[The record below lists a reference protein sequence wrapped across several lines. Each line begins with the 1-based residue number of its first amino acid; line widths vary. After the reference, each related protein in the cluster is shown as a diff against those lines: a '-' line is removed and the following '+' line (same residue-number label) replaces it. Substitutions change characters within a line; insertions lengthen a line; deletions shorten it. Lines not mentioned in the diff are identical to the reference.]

1 MRFSPKTPEAKI
13 LIPLLDALNW
23 QGDRNKLGEV
33 LDSDADFM
41 ETDELLEILLS
52 LNFRNYKVK
61 KFSGAELDERILPVL
76 LVNKNQ
82 HLILMSLEDRVVLVY
97 DANLGVYK
105 QVELHTLKGEAYVFR
120 YAEELS
126 DSLLQ
131 AQDKWFNKLIYRFR
145 KTFFNLGILTLLIT
159 LLDLMLPLL
168 VILIYDRVLTA
179 NSVKPIFYVG
189 IGLLIYTV
197 STYTLNRMRSQ
208 SLNYVSTRLGYIISL
223 QTFTRLM
230 YLSPSYTETASINS
244 QISRIKDFEG
254 IKNFVVSGHLI
265 SIFDLVF
272 SFVYLIAIFMMGG
285 LIGVIPILTLFVLI
299 AVGAIMRPF
308 HQLKMLHVSES
319 SSMKQQNLIELLKN
333 TEEVKASG
341 FTKFWLERF
350 KKQNSAQ
357 IMSTYEL
364 GDYVSLTNNLSYF
377 ITNASVLLVIYIGVL
392 QVFSGQLTTGALI
405 GILMLYW
412 KVIGSIRTVFGLSV
426 QINGLL
432 KSIAQI
438 NRFMKLAQD
447 SDLRTSMTP
456 VKDIKGYV
464 RFADVSIR
472 YNSES
477 AAALLNINFVNK
489 PGEILGITGHDGS
502 GKSTILKL
510 ILGMYKPQAG
520 RIIIDNGNIK
530 QIEPLSLRKSIAY
543 APEKDQLIIGAIKDN
558 FLCYNPN
565 LSDEEILELIN
576 QVGLQEYF
584 NRFGMTLESVLDAPS
599 IEELPMD
606 VKKLLNLARML
617 GRKANLYLIDEPEN
631 YLNQDSLLRV
641 IELMRRLAKH
651 QEASVIISTKN
662 AEVMKIC
669 DRVLSLNQGRVVS
682 SEAV

>member
-1 MRFSPKTPEAKI
+1 MRFSPQTPEAKL

-33 LDSDADFM
+33 LESDADFM
-41 ETDELLEILLS
+41 KTDELLEILLS
-52 LNFRNYKVK
+52 LNFRNYRVK
-61 KFSGAELDERILPVL
+61 KFDGAKLDARTLPILL
-76 LVNKNQ
+76 MNKHQ
-82 HLILMSLEDRVVLVY
+82 HLILMSLEDHVALVY
-97 DANLGVYK
+97 DAHLGVYK
-105 QVELHTLKGEAYVFR
+105 QVELHSLKGEAYVFK

-145 KTFFNLGILTLLIT
+145 KTFFNLGVLTLLIT

-168 VILIYDRVLTA
+168 VVLIYDKVLTA
-179 NSVKPIFYVG
+179 NSVMPIIYVG
-189 IGLLIYTV
+189 VGLIIYTV
-197 STYTLNRMRSQ
+197 STYTLNSLRAQ
-208 SLNYVSTRLGYIISL
+208 NLNYVSTRLGAIISL

-230 YLSPSYTETASINS
+230 YLSPSYTETASISS

-254 IKNFVVSGHLI
+254 IKNFVVNGHLV
-265 SIFDLVF
+265 SVFDLAF

-285 LIGVIPILTLFVLI
+285 LMGVIPLLTLFLLI
-299 AVGAIMRPF
+299 AVGAIMRPV
-308 HQLKMLHVSES
+308 HQLKMARVSES
-319 SSMKQQNLIELLKN
+319 HSMKQQNLIELLKN
-333 TEEVKASG
+333 TEEVNTSG
-341 FTKFWLERF
+341 ATEFWMERF

-357 IMSTYEL
+357 ILSTYEL
-364 GDYVSLTNNLSYF
+364 GDYVSSTNNLSYF
-377 ITNASVLLVIYIGVL
+377 ITNASVLLVIYSGVL

-447 SDLRTSMTP
+447 SDLKTSMTP
-456 VKDIKGYV
+456 AKDIKGYV
-464 RFADVSIR
+464 RFTDVSIR
-472 YNSES
+472 YHSES
-477 AAALLNINFVNK
+477 AAALLNVNFVNK

-520 RIIIDNGNIK
+520 RIIIDHGNIK

-543 APEKDQLIIGAIKDN
+543 APEKDQLVIGTMRDN

-565 LSDEEILELIN
+565 LSDQDILALVDQI
-576 QVGLQEYF
+576 GLKEYF
-584 NRFGMTLESVLDAPS
+584 DRFGMTLESPLDAHS
-599 IEELPMD
+599 IEALPMD
-606 VKKLLNLARML
+606 VKKLLNLARMF
-617 GRKANLYLIDEPEN
+617 GRQANLYLIDEPEN
-631 YLNQDSLLRV
+631 NLSQESLCQV

-662 AEVMKIC
+662 ADVMKIC

-682 SEAV
+682 TEAV

>member
-1 MRFSPKTPEAKI
+1 MRFSPKTPDAKI
-13 LIPLLDALNW
+13 LVPLLDALNW

-33 LDSDADFM
+33 LESNADFM
-41 ETDELLEILLS
+41 KTDELLEILLS

-61 KFSGAELDERILPVL
+61 KFRGKDLDERTLPIL

-82 HLILMSLEDRVVLVY
+82 HLILMSLDDRVVLVY

-105 QVELHTLKGEAYVFR
+105 QMELHSLKGEAYVFK

-131 AQDKWFNKLIYRFR
+131 AQDKWFSKLIYRFK
-145 KTFFNLGILTLLIT
+145 KTFFHIGILTLLIT

-179 NSVKPIFYVG
+179 NSVKPIFYVTV
-189 IGLLIYTV
+189 GLLIYTV
-197 STYTLNRMRSQ
+197 STYTLNSMRSQ
-208 SLNYVSTRLGYIISL
+208 SLNYVSTRLGSIISL

-254 IKNFVVSGHLI
+254 IKNFVVNGHLI
-265 SIFDLVF
+265 SVFDLMF

-285 LIGVIPILTLFVLI
+285 FIGVIPILTLFVLI
-299 AVGAIMRPF
+299 VVGTTMRPL
-308 HQLKMLHVSES
+308 HQLKMSRVSENG
-319 SSMKQQNLIELLKN
+319 SMKQQNLMELLKN
-333 TEEVKASG
+333 TEEVKTSG
-341 FTKFWLERF
+341 STEFWMERF

-357 IMSTYEL
+357 IMSNYEL
-364 GDYVSLTNNLSYF
+364 GDYISLTNNFSYF

-412 KVIGSIRTVFGLSV
+412 KIIGSIRTAFGLSV
-426 QINGLL
+426 QINALL

-438 NRFMKLAQD
+438 NRFMKLEQD

-456 VKDIKGYV
+456 AKDIKGYV
-464 RFADVSIR
+464 RFVDVSIR
-472 YNSES
+472 YRSES
-477 AAALLNINFVNK
+477 AAALLNVNFINK

-520 RIIIDNGNIK
+520 RIIIDNVNIK

-543 APEKDQLIIGAIKDN
+543 TPEKDQLVIGAIRDN

-565 LSDEEILELIN
+565 LSDAEISELID
-576 QVGLQEYF
+576 QVGLQKYF
-584 NRFGMTLESVLDAPS
+584 NQFGLTLESMLDAHS
-599 IEELPMD
+599 IEALPMD

-631 YLNQDSLLRV
+631 YLNQESLFRV

-651 QEASVIISTKN
+651 QDASVIISTKN

-669 DRVLSLNQGRVVS
+669 DHMIALNQGRIVS
-682 SEAV
+682 TEAV